1 MDNSFDREIDAILR
15 RIGSTGAAQ
24 ASALS
29 ETHPTADEFAA
40 FSEQRLP
47 ESTRTEFISHLS
59 NCSRCRHI
67 LAIQSLVEPDEDQ
80 TQKALLAPSTPW
92 YRRFQLIPKFAY
104 ALAAMFLL
112 FAGLLVF
119 VMLKPPV
126 ETEISG
132 IKDLPA
138 AERDVAANVL
148 SAAAPESSSNQ
159 TSSPQKPQKDGNA
172 KVNNVQT
179 TENLNRTPV
188 DSSTANRNSQ
198 GFATSLPPPA
208 ANAVRSVGL
217 PETTAAEKQ
226 TAEAAKMPSAEDAE
240 KDKNK
245 APDEA
250 AVTRS
255 TDLEPK
261 ADALAKKKSVSPPAP
276 VNMRQKSE
284 SRDIKR
290 FDGKTFELLN
300 GIWIDTAYRG
310 EPVTIVKRRSDS
322 FRSLDKEIQSAV
334 EAIGTPIIIKWGN
347 RALRID

>member
-15 RIGSTGAAQ
+15 QIGSTGAAQ
-24 ASALS
+24 ASVMS
-29 ETHPTADEFAA
+29 ETHPTADDFAA
-40 FSEQRLP
+40 FFEQRLP
-47 ESTRTEFISHLS
+47 ESARTEFISHLS

-67 LAIQSLVEPDEDQ
+67 LSIQSLAEPDEDQ
-80 TQKALLAPSTPW
+80 TQKALIAPATPW

-138 AERDVAANVL
+138 AEPDVAANML

-159 TSSPQKPQKDGNA
+159 SSSPQKPLKDGNA
-172 KVNNVQT
+172 KVNNLQT

-245 APDEA
+245 VADEET
-250 AVTRS
+250 VNRS
-255 TDLEPK
+255 RDLEAK
-261 ADALAKKKSVSPPAP
+261 AVALAKKKSDSPPAP

-300 GIWIDTAYRG
+300 GVWIDTAYRG